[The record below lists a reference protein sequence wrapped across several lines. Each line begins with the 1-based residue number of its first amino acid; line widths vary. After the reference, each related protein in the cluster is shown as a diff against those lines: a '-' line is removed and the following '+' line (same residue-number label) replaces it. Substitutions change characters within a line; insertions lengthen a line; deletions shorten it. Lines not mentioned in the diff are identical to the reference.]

1 MIDFANL
8 VLIESRKMISLSLAV
23 ELKNAGLVW
32 NPALHDLFA
41 IPDSDL
47 DQRVFVVSD
56 MAIDVERLFGQQA
69 ITFNGAVEW
78 SLDHIMVDDVVWMPT
93 EEQLREALQQRILG
107 EAEPAIRLNSYPNR
121 FRCMI
126 SLAGELLSFE
136 AHTASDAYGLALLH
150 IL

>member
-1 MIDFANL
+1 
-8 VLIESRKMISLSLAV
+8 MISLSLAI

-32 NPALHDLFA
+32 NPALHHLFA

-56 MAIDVERLFGQQA
+56 MAIDVKRLFGQQA

-93 EEQLREALQQRILG
+93 EEQLRETLQQRLLG
-107 EAEPAIRLNSYPNR
+107 EPEPAIRLNSYCNR

-126 SLAGELLSFE
+126 SFEGESLSFE
-136 AHTASDAYGLALLH
+136 AHTASEAYGLALLH
-150 IL
+150 IM

>member
-1 MIDFANL
+1 
-8 VLIESRKMISLSLAV
+8 MISLSIAV

-32 NPALHDLFA
+32 HPALHHLFA

-93 EEQLREALQQRILG
+93 EEQLREALQQRLLG
-107 EAEPAIRLNSYPNR
+107 EAEPVIRLNSYSNR
-121 FRCMI
+121 FCCMI
-126 SLAGELLSFE
+126 SLEGESLSFE

-150 IL
+150 II

>member
-1 MIDFANL
+1 
-8 VLIESRKMISLSLAV
+8 MISLSLAV

-32 NPALHDLFA
+32 NPALHHLFA

-56 MAIDVERLFGQQA
+56 MAIDVERLFGLQA

-93 EEQLREALQQRILG
+93 EEQIREALQQRLLG
-107 EAEPAIRLNSYPNR
+107 EAEPAIRLNSYSNR
-121 FRCMI
+121 FRCLI
-126 SLAGELLSFE
+126 SLEGESLSFE
-136 AHTASDAYGLALLH
+136 ARTASDAYGLAL
-150 IL
+150 

>member
-1 MIDFANL
+1 
-8 VLIESRKMISLSLAV
+8 MISLSLAV

-32 NPALHDLFA
+32 NPALHNLFA

-93 EEQLREALQQRILG
+93 EEQLREALQQRLLG
-107 EAEPAIRLNSYPNR
+107 EAEPAIRLNSYSNR

-126 SLAGELLSFE
+126 NLEGELLSFE

>member
-1 MIDFANL
+1 
-8 VLIESRKMISLSLAV
+8 MISLSLAV
-23 ELKNAGLVW
+23 KLKKAGLIW
-32 NPALHDLFA
+32 NPALHHLFA

-78 SLDHIMVDDVVWMPT
+78 SLDRIMVDDAVWMPT
-93 EEQLREALQQRILG
+93 EGQLREALQQRLPG
-107 EAEPAIRLNSYPNR
+107 EAEPAVSLSSYSNR

-126 SLAGELLSFE
+126 SLEGKSHAFE

-150 IL
+150 II